1 MNRKADD
8 RAAEQRRVDNVVR
21 EIKKKAAGLY
31 HKAQGLKESV
41 INLRKDFWEDVK
53 VNLDEP
59 DDVIETQASI
69 KQQAELLSDKERGH
83 GKLNEHLKTLNKLKE
98 SPYFGR
104 IDFLE
109 DRESNEDQI
118 YIGVASMMDKE
129 DENFLIY
136 DWRAPISSMYYD
148 FSPGEASYETVE
160 GTITGEVTLK
170 RQFIIKNGY
179 LTGMFDT
186 GVTIGDKLLQQALGN
201 NASTSMKSIVATI
214 QKEQNQIIRNETSK
228 YLIVQGVAGSGKTSA
243 ALQRIAYLMYRYRE
257 VLSGEN
263 IILFSPNPLFASY
276 VAKVLPELGEE
287 NMRQTTFLDY
297 LEAKIESHISIES
310 PFKQMETVLT
320 GEKDSNYAIKME
332 SINYKSS
339 IEFKDVIDG
348 FVSKLGQDGLLF
360 KNITFRKQVLV
371 SKEQISEY
379 FYSLD
384 QSIAIPNR
392 MELVSKWLIK
402 EISKLQKQEQKED
415 WVLDEIELL
424 DKEDFLRAHRNVE
437 GDSEDHDTLIN
448 EENYLRKELVRKRFA
463 SIKKQ
468 VRKMGF
474 VHILATYRK
483 LFSEWNFSEQPL
495 HWDKICV
502 QTFAELSNKFLT
514 WEDATPFVYFQGLL
528 IGDTADRSIRHLFID
543 EAQDYSAFQY
553 AYFQQ
558 VFPFTKMT
566 LLGDLNQ
573 GIYQH
578 ATQEYAFLP
587 EEIRERYETISLN
600 QSYRSTKQI
609 VEFTRCFAAGGELI
623 QPFNRDGEKPELV
636 KVESSA
642 NRNEQLIKMVN
653 KLLEDG
659 HETIAIICKTLKES
673 EALFDLL
680 SGKLSVKLIDE
691 DTHTFQKGVLILP
704 VYWAKG
710 IEFDAVIIPDAS
722 HQQYAGESSRNLFYT
737 ACTRAMH
744 ELIMFTINEPCAFIQ
759 ESPSEKYK
767 ILGE

>member
-1 MNRKADD
+1 MSRKADE
-8 RAAEQRRVDNVVR
+8 RVAEQHRVDNIMR
-21 EIKKKAAGLY
+21 EIKKKIAVLY
-31 HKAQGLKESV
+31 QKSQGLKESV
-41 INLRKDFWEDVK
+41 ITLRKNFWEDVT

-83 GKLNEHLKTLNKLKE
+83 GQLDDQLKTLSKLKE

-109 DRESNEDQI
+109 DQESREDHI

-148 FSPGEASYETVE
+148 FSPGEAFYETVE

-179 LTGMFDT
+179 LSGMFDT

-257 VLSGEN
+257 ELSGEN

-310 PFKQMETVLT
+310 PFKQMESVLT
-320 GEKDSNYAIKME
+320 GESDSNYAIKME

-339 IEFKDVIDG
+339 IEFKDVIDD
-348 FVSKLGQDGLLF
+348 FVSSLGQTGLLF

-371 SKEQISEY
+371 SKEQISSY

-392 MELVSKWLIK
+392 MELVSKWLLK
-402 EISKLQKQEQKED
+402 EISKIQKQEQKED

-424 DKEDFLRAHRNVE
+424 DKEDFLRAHRYVE
-437 GDSEDHDTLIN
+437 GNSEEHDSII
-448 EENYLRKELVRKRFA
+448 EENYLRKELVKKRFA

-468 VRKMGF
+468 IRKMGF
-474 VHILATYRK
+474 IHILATYRN
-483 LFSEWNFSEQPL
+483 LFSAWEFSKQPGL
-495 HWDKICV
+495 WDEICV
-502 QTFAELSNKFLT
+502 QTFTDLSNKFLP

-558 VFPFTKMT
+558 VFPYTKMT

-573 GIYQH
+573 GIYQN

-587 EEIRERYETISLN
+587 KEIREKYESISLN

-609 VEFTRCFAAGGELI
+609 VEFTRCFATGGKEI
-623 QPFNRDGEKPELV
+623 QPFNRDGEKPVLIE
-636 KVESSA
+636 VESSTK
-642 NRNEQLIKMVN
+642 RNEQLIKMVN
-653 KLLEDG
+653 KLIGED
-659 HETIAIICKTLKES
+659 HETIAVICKTLKES
-673 EALFDLL
+673 KSLFHIL
-680 SGKLSVKLIDE
+680 SEEMPVKLIDE
-691 DTHTFQKGVLILP
+691 DTHTFQKGILILP

-744 ELIMFTINEPCAFIQ
+744 ELIMFTKNEPCAFIN
-759 ESPSEKYK
+759 EAPVEKYK
-767 ILGE
+767 SLHA